1 MKNKKEKLEQ
11 LDELVLDKMIN
22 ILNSHKKDTLDQ
34 LSALTPAINYLRNN
48 QMVAEKERSSLDDDI
63 KKRLREA
70 EKRRAAKVK
79 KS

>member
-22 ILNSHKKDTLDQ
+22 ILDSHKKDTLDQ

-48 QMVAEKERSSLDDDI
+48 QMVAEKPKNTIEEDI
-63 KKRLREA
+63 QKRLKEA
-70 EKRRAAKVK
+70 AKRRAK
-79 KS
+79 KESL